1 MTAPN
6 IIFTVATGGSSIVI
20 AADRSRLLALSTAI
34 CEYVGHQP
42 SACWYAVRTQYIQGP
57 SCFHLNVGGSL
68 RHLSIIMLPA
78 PETRLPSADELKEKI
93 ATGSLILPVADS
105 TDAFYLS
112 LFLFDNLALKP
123 AFDPERIIIPGSIL
137 HGLGVFSCR

>member
-1 MTAPN
+1 MTALN
-6 IIFTVATGGSSIVI
+6 IIFPVGAGGSSIVT

-34 CEYVGHQP
+34 CEHVGHRP
-42 SACWYAVRTQYIQGP
+42 SACWYAVRSQYIHGP
-57 SCFHLNVGGSL
+57 SYVVLNVAGSL

-78 PETRLPSADELKEKI
+78 PETRLPAPDELAQRI
-93 ATGSLILPVADS
+93 ATSTLVLPVADF
-105 TDAFYLS
+105 TDAFYLT

-123 AFDPERIIIPGSIL
+123 VLDPEQVIVPASIL

>member
-1 MTAPN
+1 MTALN
-6 IIFTVATGGSSIVI
+6 IIFPVGTGGSSIVI

-42 SACWYAVRTQYIQGP
+42 SACWYAIRTQYIQGP
-57 SCFHLNVGGSL
+57 SCFLLNIGGSL
-68 RHLSIIMLPA
+68 RHLSIMMLPA

-105 TDAFYLS
+105 TDAFYLT

-123 AFDPERIIIPGSIL
+123 TFDPERIIVPGSIL
-137 HGLGVFSCR
+137 HGLGVFPCR